1 MAESKRTFQSAK
13 MDKDIDDRL
22 LPPGTYR
29 DALNVSVEFS
39 EDGNVGALENLKGNI
54 ELSGQTADWLDSSVN
69 IGLKVIAAKPHPE
82 ENKIYYFI
90 AGSKTDAVVEYDFD
104 TNTVNPIVLDSTEP
118 IDIIEDIE
126 FTFADAIASATVSVD
141 GRILVKAL
149 VGTITA
155 ITENFNETVTN
166 DTERIINAKVR
177 VPSGYSNAR
186 NFVEGTITVTQPAVG
201 APDVRI
207 SRYNS
212 KTDTSIKLNG
222 AFNANSG
229 LTALGFK
236 YIENTGGST
245 AYTNFSNKFLILEN
259 DLYNNVAVLT
269 DSSDHHFSNVPLA
282 NISVID
288 KNGASISELNNWE
301 YTTFSNGQPSTFKIL
316 NESLKSLLPIT
327 IGAITS
333 ANNITTGAS
342 ISELQ
347 SNGTTANASVI
358 GSPFSST
365 ITGLSPDTEYIFQAF
380 ATNVNSTTYSAYGL
394 FRTNVASISLPTFS
408 SSSAS
413 VGTETVTFTATPNS
427 DGGDSGTALYV
438 VSSETSSSLA
448 TYKANAKTILGGGT
462 VSGYSVS
469 TIGTWS
475 TGVAQSVTVSTTG
488 GSTRYGLVFAK
499 NSSPTDGGDGAG
511 YTFDTGF
518 VSATANVANVNG
530 AATFSG
536 TIVGPTGTKTAGQ
549 TLTWSVN
556 GTSTVTVVPV
566 GGHTLMHSDVARTG
580 GTGDTWHPGGG
591 WIIGGNTNTVGGT
604 QSWNYS
610 ETTTAPTTPGTYSW
624 RITLYYDSNTQ
635 SGGVL
640 TGSFTIPAPLPTSGT
655 FTLDQ
660 NLIIGP
666 YVGQAYGGGTG
677 TGLVVTGPL
686 PSNINVGTLVTL
698 TFGGSTNVIQVT
710 AKNSGSTNSFIGYN
724 LYSGSGGVAASS
736 GNTIN
741 WSV

>member
-186 NFVEGTITVTQPAVG
+186 NFVEGTITATQPAVG

-222 AFNANSG
+222 AFNANPG

-245 AYTNFSNKFLILEN
+245 TYTNFSNKFLILET

-282 NISVID
+282 NVSVID

-327 IGAITS
+327 IGSTTS

-347 SNGTTANASVI
+347 SNGTTANVSTI

-380 ATNVNSTTYSAYGL
+380 ATNANSTTYSAYGL

-413 VGTETVTFTATPNS
+413 AGTETVTFTATPNS
-427 DGGDSGTALYV
+427 DGGDSGTVLYV
-438 VSSETSSSLA
+438 ISSETSSSLA

-469 TIGTWS
+469 AIGTWS
-475 TGVAQSVTVSTTG
+475 TGVAQSVTVNTTG

-536 TIVGPTGTKTAGQ
+536 TMSGTTGTVSPGS
-549 TLTWSVN
+549 TLTFTWN
-556 GTSTVTVVPV
+556 GTSTVTTVPV
-566 GGHTLMHSDVARTG
+566 GGHYGFHGQMSGAG
-580 GTGDTWHPGGG
+580 GLGSITSGVVPSPSSSS
-591 WIIGGNTNTVGGT
+591 TVGGT
-604 QSWNYS
+604 ANWNV
-610 ETTTAPTTPGTYSW
+610 TKTIAAPTTPGTYTW
-624 RITLYYDSNTQ
+624 RMYAFYDSNIQ
-635 SGGVL
+635 SNGYVINSV
-640 TGSFTIPAPLPTSGT
+640 TVSSPPATSGT
-655 FTLDQ
+655 FTLGG

-666 YVGQAYGGGTG
+666 YVGQTYGGSNGTGLLINGAVPSAISVGSIVTITGGGT
-677 TGLVVTGPL
+677 
-686 PSNINVGTLVTL
+686 
-698 TFGGSTNVIQVT
+698 TNDIQVT
-710 AKNSGSTNSFIGYN
+710 TLTSGSSSFIGYT
-724 LYSGSGGVAASS
+724 LYSGTGGVFY
-736 GNTIN
+736 GQGTTVN